1 MCIHR
6 GIYIYKYKWDKT
18 SPLKH
23 TQSKRQ
29 KSKTQH
35 EKLRFKTVDDSRIE
49 SCLFSSR
56 SLAPY
61 VLLSMC
67 WRQFEES
74 VLLCESHFCELSP
87 QGCSVGVPPQ
97 QRVWEGGPKRNGW
110 WKGFFNPSLPHPWYV
125 KRHTNIYSDVVPKDM
140 LNVVQGLKG
149 LANEFE
155 QTKWTCKIPK
165 LKD

>member
-1 MCIHR
+1 MRQNGSVETYAVEMSKIKNTAR
-6 GIYIYKYKWDKT
+6 KT
-18 SPLKH
+18 EIQNSGWR
-23 TQSKRQ
+23 TDR
-29 KSKTQH
+29 
-35 EKLRFKTVDDSRIE
+35 KLPVFFA
-49 SCLFSSR
+49 LWA
-56 SLAPY
+56 LAPY

-87 QGCSVGVPPQ
+87 QGCSVGVPLQ

-110 WKGFFNPSLPHPWYV
+110 WKKKFFNPSLPHPWYV

-155 QTKWTCKIPK
+155 QTKRTCKIPK

>member
-1 MCIHR
+1 MRQNVSVETYAVETSKI
-6 GIYIYKYKWDKT
+6 KNTAWKT
-18 SPLKH
+18 EIQNSGWL
-23 TQSKRQ
+23 TDR
-29 KSKTQH
+29 
-35 EKLRFKTVDDSRIE
+35 KLPVFFA
-49 SCLFSSR
+49 LWA
-56 SLAPY
+56 LAPY